1 MTVQPESAKD
11 LTNAVQDTTG
21 TRGVMHLVAVGVRL
35 VRALDLD
42 ADVFGLLSVHLHVLL
57 TVASSAQ
64 ATGGRHRC
72 AARYE
77 NVSID

>member
-21 TRGVMHLVAVGVRL
+21 TRGVMRLVAVGVRL

-42 ADVFGLLSVHLHVLL
+42 ADVLGLLSGQGGQLSTELGQVQAGDLL
-57 TVASSAQ
+57 VK
-64 ATGGRHRC
+64 
-72 AARYE
+72 
-77 NVSID
+77 DL